1 MKVGRR
7 GIPRPSGT
15 TVGEVIEAAF
25 QKKTQENKYQILQ
38 EECGEEEEEANE
50 KNIKN
55 KEMSPINSSVVYSAR
70 ACNSGAASPKLASG
84 RRPRVQEENFG
95 IHQARESTTTA
106 SSTSSSPAGSRPV
119 PVGDVGNPSGGA
131 YGCLRVRAQLEPGG
145 SGVPDHGARRGP
157 AHEDLGVAGA
167 IGVPPDEVHT
177 ETPPPL
183 EDSDD
188 EGDDEIAKTR
198 IEHSMEDEFGD
209 ERYERQCDE
218 EDALIRKWVDA
229 LPDPQ
234 LMVQA
239 MEERRRAAIIPCEY
253 VHEDGMDADFDVRQ
267 LEEARA
273 RVRREGLSQMGMI
286 IKTAGELSES
296 DQDALEIIDDT
307 GPPPI
312 NVLDQLALIS
322 DKVAVALRSIEFIAT
337 MSPIAPTSSSE
348 SNQESSIIDVCS
360 ETGPRGGVAAGEDKG
375 TARTSPSSSSMS
387 SSVVVGC
394 LEVEAGDEEI
404 LATDAPRTIKVAAD
418 SGAGDHV
425 AAEELVGAH
434 LVVPSPGSRNGCHF
448 VSASG
453 GRMKNRGEAKLKLN
467 DPRAGTILTST
478 CQVAD
483 VTRAVYSVSKMC
495 DEGCVVTFTDA
506 EGIVTKD
513 GKVVARFVREGGL
526 YVAEMKILGSAD
538 DTRPSPFTRQG
549 SEE

>member
-1 MKVGRR
+1 M
-7 GIPRPSGT
+7 
-15 TVGEVIEAAF
+15 
-25 QKKTQENKYQILQ
+25 
-38 EECGEEEEEANE
+38 
-50 KNIKN
+50 
-55 KEMSPINSSVVYSAR
+55 
-70 ACNSGAASPKLASG
+70 
-84 RRPRVQEENFG
+84 
-95 IHQARESTTTA
+95 
-106 SSTSSSPAGSRPV
+106 
-119 PVGDVGNPSGGA
+119 GNPSGGA

-157 AHEDLGVAGA
+157 AHEDPGVAGA

-296 DQDALEIIDDT
+296 DQDALEIIGDT

-312 NVLDQLALIS
+312 NVLDQLALTY
-322 DKVAVALRSIEFIAT
+322 DKVAVALRSIELIAT
-337 MSPIAPTSSSE
+337 MNSTAPTSSSE
-348 SNQESSIIDVCS
+348 WNQESSIIDVCS
-360 ETGPRGGVAAGEDKG
+360 EVGRQGDKG
-375 TARTSPSSSSMS
+375 TTRTSTSTSSMS
-387 SSVVVGC
+387 SSPTEDSAHARRVRAQKQQDACASKLSTSSSSTSTSRSSTPRASSLVGC
-394 LEVEAGDEEI
+394 LEVEAGEEEI
-404 LATDAPRTIKVAAD
+404 LATDAPRKIKVAAD

-425 AAEELVGAH
+425 AAAELVGTH
-434 LVVPSPGSRNGCHF
+434 LVTPSAGSRNGCHF

-453 GRMKNRGEAKLKLN
+453 DRMKNRGQAKLKLG
-467 DPRAGTILTST
+467 DPRAKTVLTST
-478 CQVAD
+478 FQVAD
-483 VTRAVYSVSKMC
+483 VTRA
-495 DEGCVVTFTDA
+495 
-506 EGIVTKD
+506 
-513 GKVVARFVREGGL
+513 L
-526 YVAEMKILGSAD
+526 
-538 DTRPSPFTRQG
+538 
-549 SEE
+549 